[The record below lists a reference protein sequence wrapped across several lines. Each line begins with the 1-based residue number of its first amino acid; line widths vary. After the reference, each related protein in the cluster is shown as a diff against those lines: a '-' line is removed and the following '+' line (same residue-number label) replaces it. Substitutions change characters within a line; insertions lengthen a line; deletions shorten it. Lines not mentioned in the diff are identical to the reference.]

1 MDRFVGSSGLWHSQ
15 VVGDSNI
22 GTAFAGC
29 RPLRQPPQCWVIRQE
44 RSRCWNWLSRRSSMW
59 RCYEATDQSGRE
71 EWGDHRRLLQDL
83 WMWFCHRLVV
93 CWYVYQCICP
103 RREEQYSVGAV
114 GFEVCSIIGFGLHAL
129 RHKFLT
135 LYNWL
140 LTKCCGR
147 INMCMQIRTCS
158 QPNS

>member
-1 MDRFVGSSGLWHSQ
+1 MNLAGSGKWLPSCCLLELSVGFVGEFLEMDRFVGSSGLWHSK

-22 GTAFAGC
+22 GTAIAGC

-59 RCYEATDQSGRE
+59 RCYEAADQSRRE

-103 RREEQYSVGAV
+103 RREKQCSIGAV
-114 GFEVCSIIGFGLHAL
+114 GYA
-129 RHKFLT
+129 R
-135 LYNWL
+135 
-140 LTKCCGR
+140 
-147 INMCMQIRTCS
+147 
-158 QPNS
+158 